1 MLSLSPLERRRADG
15 ISQLQQ
21 AIRAQPHTHTSPQQK
36 TKQKKKVPYDTIP
49 YTVYSHLPLFPVAL
63 EMSSMTYLFNSCIPS
78 SESEW
83 QAVEDVM

>member
-21 AIRAQPHTHTSPQQK
+21 ACGPSHQTQQK
-36 TKQKKKVPYDTIP
+36 TKQKKKVP
-49 YTVYSHLPLFPVAL
+49 SHLPLFPVAL

-83 QAVEDVM
+83 RAVEDVM